1 MYKGWI
7 YKVTC
12 NVNGKVYIGQTTRSI
27 NYRWEQHS
35 RNAYKNNNLE
45 FKNKFHRAIRKYG
58 ISKFKIEEI
67 IKVTAKNELELK
79 SALDFLEIYYIEKY
93 NSKDNGYN
101 STYGGDYNP
110 LFNIKGGDHP
120 SAVKINQYSLDGKF
134 IKTWGSISEVKA
146 IYGNSCGNITKVCS
160 KKYPNKVS
168 CKGFI
173 WKYYSDFP
181 NTNDYI
187 LTKEDRFHLKI
198 NGKSESQL
206 SFNNHNKFKSVLQY
220 DWDGNFLKEFN
231 SLKEAAIAING
242 NSASISCVCS
252 FKKEQS
258 KGYIWRYKTDNYP
271 TKIFPYNGK
280 YRKK

>member
-101 STYGGDYNP
+101 STYGGD
-110 LFNIKGGDHP
+110 HP

-206 SFNNHNKFKSVLQY
+206 SFNNHHKFKSVLQY
-220 DWDGNFLKEFN
+220 DWDGNF
-231 SLKEAAIAING
+231 
-242 NSASISCVCS
+242 
-252 FKKEQS
+252 FKR
-258 KGYIWRYKTDNYP
+258 I
-271 TKIFPYNGK
+271 
-280 YRKK
+280 